1 MKQFDKHADA
11 YNVVRGKIA
20 YPDSLYRNLAERA
33 PAREAALDIGCG
45 NGVSTVRLQPWFRY
59 VEGSDLGE
67 ALIAKARENYPEIRF
82 SVSPA
87 ETFAPQRRFDLV
99 TSATSFYWMDR
110 KQVLTRMADWLTP
123 AGCSAPTS
131 TTSRSPTGAARLHR
145 ARTGEQVGQTPRPA
159 PDPL

>member
-67 ALIAKARENYPEIRF
+67 ALIARPARTTRRSRF

-123 AGCSAPTS
+123 GGCSAPTS
-131 TTSRSPTGAARLHR
+131 YDFPIAYGPLRDEHEL
-145 ARTGEQVGQTPRPA
+145 VNKLGQTP
-159 PDPL
+159 